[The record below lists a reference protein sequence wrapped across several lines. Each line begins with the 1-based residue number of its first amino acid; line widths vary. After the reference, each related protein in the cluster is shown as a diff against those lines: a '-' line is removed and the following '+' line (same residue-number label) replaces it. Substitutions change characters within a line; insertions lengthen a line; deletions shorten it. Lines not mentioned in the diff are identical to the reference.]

1 MTSALVDIPA
11 HYAIDHCKGCANF
24 LCDICYNSAGMI
36 MITGGTGFIG
46 NVLIRQLSDLGY
58 PIKLVIRPSKKSPNI
73 PKGVPL
79 DVTITSLTDTK
90 GLQAAMKGVD
100 IVYHLASAES
110 LGREAQLSTV
120 DIQGTKNLVEAAS
133 QSNIQ
138 RVFYLSHI
146 GTDRASAYPLLK
158 AKAIAEHA
166 IKTSKIPY
174 TILRSALA
182 YGEGDHFTNGL
193 AFLLKISPYI
203 VMLPEDGSVL
213 LQPIWVEDLVRVL
226 TWSLDMPQTINE
238 TIDVGGPDYLSFREI
253 CTLIADK
260 IHIKRHYQAVPPVF
274 LNMVTEFL
282 EIITPNFPTSVF
294 WLDYL
299 ATNRTTA
306 LEVLPKLFS
315 LIPARMNQRLG
326 HLDGKNF
333 LKPLWKILV
342 RRKRTTIRWD

>member
-1 MTSALVDIPA
+1 
-11 HYAIDHCKGCANF
+11 
-24 LCDICYNSAGMI
+24 

-58 PIKLVIRPSKKSPNI
+58 PIKLLIRPSKKSPNI
-73 PKGVPL
+73 PKGVSL

-90 GLQAAMKGVD
+90 GMQAAMKGVD
-100 IVYHLASAES
+100 VIYHLASAES
-110 LGREAQLSTV
+110 LGREAQLSEV
-120 DIQGTKNLVEAAS
+120 DIQGTKSLVEAAS

-138 RVFYLSHI
+138 RIFYLSHL
-146 GTDRASAYPLLK
+146 GTERASAYPLLK

-166 IKTSKIPY
+166 IKSSEIPY
-174 TILRSALA
+174 TIIRSAMA
-182 YGEGDHFTNGL
+182 FGEGDHFSNGL
-193 AFLLKISPYI
+193 AFLLKVSPFL

-213 LQPIWVEDLVRVL
+213 LQPIWVEDLVRIM
-226 TWSLDMPQTINE
+226 TWSMDMPQTLNE
-238 TIDVGGPDYLSFREI
+238 TIEVGGPEYLSFKDI
-253 CTLIADK
+253 CVMIAEK
-260 IHIKRHYQAVPPVF
+260 IHINRYYQEVPPVL

-282 EIITPNFPTSVF
+282 EILTPNFPTSVF

-306 LEVLPKLFS
+306 LDVLPRYFS

-326 HLDGKNF
+326 HLDRKNF
-333 LKPLWKILV
+333 LKPLWKILI